1 MTLCRI
7 RTSLLAATI
16 ALLAPA
22 SALGDVSI
30 LAYHHVSNDTPPS
43 TSTTPDLFRDQL
55 ETIETLDM
63 EVVSLS

>member
-30 LAYHHVSNDTPPS
+30 LAYHHVSNDTPVDEYHARPVQR
-43 TSTTPDLFRDQL
+43 PA
-55 ETIETLDM
+55 
-63 EVVSLS
+63 